1 MKGTKAFLLAV
12 AVPLMFSAFDGG
24 AAPVQK
30 RESVRRQQS
39 TTTQSNVRKTD
50 TAARNTTLRT
60 NNAAKERVNARNT
73 STVST
78 TRQSRSTVQ
87 RPHAQPT
94 QTARTATQPVRQ
106 AVQSRASVPSNTRTS
121 STKITSRATRAGTLA
136 RNASTAAAAV
146 MARDYSKCRTVFNE
160 CMDEFCANKDTQLK
174 RCACSARHKEFSGTK
189 QNLEKIEEKLL
200 DFSQRLLVVN
210 LDKEDAL
217 AINTATE
224 GENAYNTKD
233 SSESKKLLD
242 EITKKLNTS
251 FDDSNFDQN
260 LNAISLSLNMDSAF
274 DNIDS
279 LGGASTT
286 TKIGTALYSAAL
298 PVCRE
303 MAAEVCTEDELKIA
317 ESSYQLV
324 IEQDCNTVSKTY
336 QTQVDQARSKVM
348 ESGALLDMSRL
359 DIHQKRNSDDMLT
372 CKAKMLDMLT
382 NSAVCGEDLHK
393 CLDTTGHYINPTT
406 GQAFLTTDLYLLQE
420 TIQRPTG
427 DLTWQT
433 VPNNSSFVNFLNTK
447 KEYLEP
453 AMENCQN
460 IADAVWDGFLDD
472 ALAKIKLAQ
481 NAKLEEVRQS
491 CTTLLSECIDESNQT
506 IADFDARALS
516 VFGIA
521 ADMTANEMCADVK
534 TSCSNLID
542 NIDDTITGGWG
553 DGVTGI
559 MAANTYEAI
568 MQTCRTVGENCIV
581 QACQSITGKF
591 DLCLGSESI
600 NRGAVIKRKVCW
612 DDVMD
617 CVASAGNKT
626 LIEVQKQHPIDDK
639 NTFYEEIYGNS
650 PAQIYDFCTEECGDD
665 NTSLDCYKCRLTESI
680 WGNCEQQPTV
690 EDDKNNIL
698 VPANNETG
706 TLMAWLAKSTNYTSC
721 YTYTTACSEWFGVSD
736 GITNCCDTTLI
747 SAKFKTYNNQQTEI
761 KICCDTGNTVKTTNT
776 PKNDRFSYP
785 QVYLEAPTALSHSS
799 SMCAPV
805 GVSGNANL
813 LYSTKTDSGS
823 NRQTVSTVYCLGELT
838 ADEADGTKI
847 NCSGQL
853 IKIVQT
859 NKLLR
864 FYELQAPGSFKPLN
878 MAYTDSTNKICNFNS
893 TGLTI
898 YSWKTV
904 NGEVCSV
911 KDPTGYHL
919 YYDKGQL

>member
-50 TAARNTTLRT
+50 TATRNATLRT
-60 NNAAKERVNARNT
+60 NNAVKERVNARNT

-78 TRQSRSTVQ
+78 TRQSRNTVQ
-87 RPHAQPT
+87 RPQAQTT

-106 AVQSRASVPSNTRTS
+106 AVQSRASVPSNTRTP

-146 MARDYSKCRTVFNE
+146 MSRDYSKCRTVFNE

-174 RCACSARHKEFSGTK
+174 RCACSVRHKEFSGTK

-210 LDKEDAL
+210 MDKEDAL

-233 SSESKKLLD
+233 SSGSKKLLD
-242 EITKKLNTS
+242 EIAKKLNTS

-303 MAAEVCTEDELKIA
+303 MAAEVCSEDELKIA

-324 IEQDCNTVSKTY
+324 IEQDCNTVAKTY

-406 GQAFLTTDLYLLQE
+406 GQAFLTADLYLLQE

-559 MAANTYEAI
+559 MATNTYEAI

-591 DLCLGSESI
+591 DLCLNQDSI
-600 NRGAVIKRKVCW
+600 NRGTILTQKACW
-612 DDVMD
+612 NDVMD
-617 CVASAGNKT
+617 CVASAGDDI
-626 LIEVQKQHPIDDK
+626 LAEIQKERQMDSVSD
-639 NTFYEEIYGNS
+639 IYGQGI
-650 PAQIYDFCTEECGDD
+650 QIFDFCTEKCND
-665 NTSLDCYKCRLTESI
+665 NAASLDCYKCRLTESI
-680 WGNCEQQPTV
+680 WGNCNKQPTAT
-690 EDDKNNIL
+690 DSGNKIL
-698 VPANNETG
+698 VPTNNETG
-706 TLMAWLAKSTNYTSC
+706 TLMAWFAKSTENDSC
-721 YTYTTACSEWFGVSD
+721 YAAASVCPTLIQISNSLY
-736 GITNCCDTTLI
+736 NCCTTVATTVDL
-747 SAKFKTYNNQQTEI
+747 SNGNNI
-761 KICCDTGNTVKTTNT
+761 KICCDTDNTVRTTNT
-776 PKNDRFSYP
+776 PENSRFSYP
-785 QVYLEAPTALSHSS
+785 QVLLNAPTALSHLS
-799 SMCAPV
+799 SMCAPA
-805 GVSGNANL
+805 GVTSTANL
-813 LYSTKTDSGS
+813 LYSTEKDSDT
-823 NRQTVSTVYCLGELT
+823 NRHTISTVYCLGELT
-838 ADEADGTKI
+838 ADKTDDKKI
-847 NCSGQL
+847 NCDGQL
-853 IKIVQT
+853 IKIEQT

-864 FYELQAPGSFKPLN
+864 FYKLQGSAALGTFVPLR
-878 MAYTDSTNKICNFNS
+878 MAYTDATNKICTFNS

-898 YSWKTV
+898 YSWK
-904 NGEVCSV
+904 NDDNEECSV

-919 YYDKGQL
+919 YYDD

>member
-1 MKGTKAFLLAV
+1 MSPKHPA
-12 AVPLMFSAFDGG
+12 
-24 AAPVQK
+24 
-30 RESVRRQQS
+30 E
-39 TTTQSNVRKTD
+39 
-50 TAARNTTLRT
+50 AAR
-60 NNAAKERVNARNT
+60 
-73 STVST
+73 
-78 TRQSRSTVQ
+78 
-87 RPHAQPT
+87 
-94 QTARTATQPVRQ
+94 
-106 AVQSRASVPSNTRTS
+106 
-121 STKITSRATRAGTLA
+121 
-136 RNASTAAAAV
+136 AAAAV

-174 RCACSARHKEFSGTK
+174 RCACSARYKEFSGTK

-242 EITKKLNTS
+242 EIAKKLNTS

-274 DNIDS
+274 DDIDS

-406 GQAFLTTDLYLLQE
+406 GQAFLTADLYLLQE

-453 AMENCQN
+453 AMEKCQN

-521 ADMTANEMCADVK
+521 ADMTANEMCADIK

-542 NIDDTITGGWG
+542 NIDNTITGGWG

-591 DLCLGSESI
+591 DLCLGQDSI
-600 NRGAVIKRKVCW
+600 NRGTILTQKACW

-626 LIEVQKQHPIDDK
+626 LMEVQKQHPTDNISD
-639 NTFYEEIYGNS
+639 TYGQGI
-650 PAQIYDFCTEECGDD
+650 QIFDFCTEKCND
-665 NTSLDCYKCRLTESI
+665 NAASLDCYKCRLTESI
-680 WGNCEQQPTV
+680 WGNCNKQPTAT
-690 EDDKNNIL
+690 DSGNKIL
-698 VPANNETG
+698 VPTNNETG
-706 TLMAWLAKSTNYTSC
+706 TLMAWFAKSTENDSC

-761 KICCDTGNTVKTTNT
+761 KICCDTGNTVKTTNR
-776 PKNDRFSYP
+776 PSNSRFSYP
-785 QVYLEAPTALSHSS
+785 QVSLDAPTALSHSS
-799 SMCAPV
+799 SMCAPD
-805 GVSGNANL
+805 GVTSTANL
-813 LYSTKTDSGS
+813 LYSTKTDSDT

-838 ADEADGTKI
+838 ADETDGTKI
-847 NCSGQL
+847 NCDGRL
-853 IKIVQT
+853 IKIVQM

-864 FYELQAPGSFKPLN
+864 FYELQGSAASGSFKPLN
-878 MAYTDSTNKICNFNS
+878 MAYTDSTNKICEFKNNAAY
-893 TGLTI
+893 LTI
-898 YSWKTV
+898 YSWENKD
-904 NGEVCSV
+904 GEVCSV

-919 YYDKGQL
+919 YYDD

>member
-24 AAPVQK
+24 AVPVQK

-50 TAARNTTLRT
+50 TATRNTTLRT

-106 AVQSRASVPSNTRTS
+106 AVQSRASVPSNTRTP

-174 RCACSARHKEFSGTK
+174 RCACSARYKEFSGTK

-224 GENAYNTKD
+224 GENAHNTKD

-242 EITKKLNTS
+242 EIAKKLNTS

-279 LGGASTT
+279 LSGASTT

-453 AMENCQN
+453 AMEKCQN

-491 CTTLLSECIDESNQT
+491 CTTLLSECIDKSNQT

-600 NRGAVIKRKVCW
+600 NRGAVLKRKVCW

-617 CVASAGNKT
+617 CVASAGNTT
-626 LIEVQKQHPIDDK
+626 LMEVQKQHPIDDSD
-639 NTFYEEIYGNS
+639 TFYEEIYGNS
-650 PAQIYDFCTEECGDD
+650 PSPFDFCTEKC
-665 NTSLDCYKCRLTESI
+665 NNNAASLDCYKCRLTESI
-680 WGNCEQQPTV
+680 WGNCKQQPTV
-690 EDDKNNIL
+690 EVPDNNIL

-706 TLMAWLAKSTNYTSC
+706 TLMAWLAKSTNSTSC

-747 SAKFKTYNNQQTEI
+747 TAKFNTLNNQQTEI
-761 KICCDTGNTVKTTNT
+761 KICCDTGKTVETNNKPT
-776 PKNDRFSYP
+776 NSSRFSYP
-785 QVYLEAPTALSHSS
+785 QVYTDAPTALRHLS
-799 SMCAPV
+799 SMCVPD

-813 LYSTKTDSGS
+813 LYSKEDERGAI
-823 NRQTVSTVYCLGELT
+823 STVYCLGELT
-838 ADEADGTKI
+838 ADTDGKTI

-853 IKIVQT
+853 IKIEQK
-859 NKLLR
+859 NKLLS
-864 FYELQAPGSFKPLN
+864 YYKLQDSGIFGLLN
-878 MAYTDSTNKICNFNS
+878 MTYKDSTNNICIFDGSN
-893 TGLTI
+893 
-898 YSWKTV
+898 SWK
-904 NGEVCSV
+904 NGAEECSI
-911 KDPTGYHL
+911 KYPTGYHL
-919 YYDKGQL
+919 SYPKQTTEGQL

>member
-30 RESVRRQQS
+30 RESVRRQLS

-50 TAARNTTLRT
+50 TATRNTTLRT

-106 AVQSRASVPSNTRTS
+106 AVQSRASVPSNTRTP

-174 RCACSARHKEFSGTK
+174 RCACSVRYKEFSGTK

-224 GENAYNTKD
+224 GENAHNTKD

-242 EITKKLNTS
+242 EIAKKLNTS

-279 LGGASTT
+279 LSGASTT

-406 GQAFLTTDLYLLQE
+406 GQAFLTADLYLLQE

-453 AMENCQN
+453 AMKNCQN

-521 ADMTANEMCADVK
+521 ADMTANEMCADIK

-591 DLCLGSESI
+591 DLCLNNDSFQRANILIGNNCWPELQECI
-600 NRGAVIKRKVCW
+600 N
-612 DDVMD
+612 
-617 CVASAGNKT
+617 SAGDTVLDTIK
-626 LIEVQKQHPIDDK
+626 
-639 NTFYEEIYGNS
+639 EEHELGEFEGFSLCGKICSNNS
-650 PAQIYDFCTEECGDD
+650 QT
-665 NTSLDCYKCRLTESI
+665 LDCYKCRMATKI
-680 WGNCEQQPTV
+680 WGTCEQNPTTSALT
-690 EDDKNNIL
+690 NNINGSESSDTL
-698 VPANNETG
+698 LGWFAKNTNNTSCSAEITICPIVINVEPNVTTCCMG
-706 TLMAWLAKSTNYTSC
+706 SKITLDNYSVCCTSGDTARVSYGIFGDKGFFGESAQVIPSGKDFCTTTDGAKSAIRIASYYDNN
-721 YTYTTACSEWFGVSD
+721 AAL
-736 GITNCCDTTLI
+736 NTL
-747 SAKFKTYNNQQTEI
+747 
-761 KICCDTGNTVKTTNT
+761 
-776 PKNDRFSYP
+776 
-785 QVYLEAPTALSHSS
+785 
-799 SMCAPV
+799 
-805 GVSGNANL
+805 
-813 LYSTKTDSGS
+813 
-823 NRQTVSTVYCLGELT
+823 YCLGTVQDSDPLCDGKLILAQENTNAVILYEIGQNGVPSPFT
-838 ADEADGTKI
+838 A
-847 NCSGQL
+847 SY
-853 IKIVQT
+853 
-859 NKLLR
+859 NK
-864 FYELQAPGSFKPLN
+864 GN
-878 MAYTDSTNKICNFNS
+878 GYTCNFNYDNKKWETFDDDDNLVENGTCS
-893 TGLTI
+893 TTPI
-898 YSWKTV
+898 
-904 NGEVCSV
+904 
-911 KDPTGYHL
+911 GYNL
-919 YYDKGQL
+919 YFPGQQ